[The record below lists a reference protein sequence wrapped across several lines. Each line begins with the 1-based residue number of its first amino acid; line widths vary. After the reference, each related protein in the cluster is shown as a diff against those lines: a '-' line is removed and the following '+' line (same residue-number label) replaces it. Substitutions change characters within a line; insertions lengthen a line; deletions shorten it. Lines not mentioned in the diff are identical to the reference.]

1 MRKLLLILALTL
13 AAAGV
18 QAVPLSSLLSGGS
31 ITAGDKLFD
40 QWSVTFNEVSS
51 FNDPRIAIN
60 TNNIDVT
67 ALNDGGLNP
76 GPGLRFSVLNN
87 ELTISG
93 DDVFAY
99 IDFQFGFHVSVLDP
113 TLKIKDNTLAY
124 ASGGAFWSIAVD
136 GSYDVGSFIREDI
149 GTAALLADLGTKNIE
164 FSTLNNGQGQQFTNK
179 ISDSATFAPQSEIW
193 VTKNLFVWAADATD
207 SAGILGFEQRF
218 SQIPEPA
225 TLALAGLAL
234 AGLAAVRRRKSV

>member
-18 QAVPLSSLLSGGS
+18 HAVPLSTLLSGGS

-40 QWSVTFNEVSS
+40 QWTLGGYYASDGRTFNAS
-51 FNDPRIAIN
+51 
-60 TNNIDVT
+60 NIDVT

-76 GPGLRFSVLNN
+76 GPGLTFSVSSS
-87 ELTISG
+87 ELSITG
-93 DDVFAY
+93 DDVYAY
-99 IDFQFGFHVSVLDP
+99 IDLSFGFRVSVLDP
-113 TLKIKDNTLAY
+113 SLKITDASMNNLVAFLA
-124 ASGGAFWSIAVD
+124 SNNLDDGSNDD
-136 GSYDVGSFIREDI
+136 GSYIRESV
-149 GTAALLADLGTKNIE
+149 GTVAGLDNLGVNEVEFSILDSATTLVLSDSSNFLPQSSVFVTKNI
-164 FSTLNNGQGQQFTNK
+164 L
-179 ISDSATFAPQSEIW
+179 
-193 VTKNLFVWAADATD
+193 VWATEATD
-207 SAGILGFEQRF
+207 SAGILRFEQRF